1 MGVFGEGTV
10 RGGLWGI
17 SVDLTGAIPPV
28 DNSSGDGNNVRLG
41 LFCPRGFS
49 SDGSLLC
56 KPALGACSLNERVS
70 ALLIVNL
77 VNPPLA

>member
-1 MGVFGEGTV
+1 MGLFGEGTV

-17 SVDLTGAIPPV
+17 GVDLTGAIPPV
-28 DNSSGDGNNVRLG
+28 DNSSGDGNNVWPC
-41 LFCPRGFS
+41 LFCPSGFP

-56 KPALGACSLNERVS
+56 KPALGACRPNERVS
-70 ALLIVNL
+70 ALLMVNL